1 MGSVLAVETKAGLEF
16 QSNSRPID
24 LVHLAKQT
32 LGDRSL
38 EQEVLRLFLTQMDIY
53 MERVEKATSPDTRF
67 AAVHTIKG
75 SARNIGA
82 WDVADVAAHL
92 ESAAED
98 EIVGDIK
105 SLKNALDETCS
116 FINSILDFQDGK

>member
-1 MGSVLAVETKAGLEF
+1 MGSVVALKENAELSSQNA
-16 QSNSRPID
+16 SRPID

-38 EQEVLRLFLTQMDIY
+38 EQEVLRLFLTQMGVY
-53 MERVEKATSPDTRF
+53 MERVENATSHKERF
-67 AAVHTIKG
+67 AAAHTIKG

-98 EIVGDIK
+98 EIISDIK
-105 SLKNALDETCS
+105 SLRHSLDETCM
-116 FINSILDFQDGK
+116 FILSILDENDG

>member
-1 MGSVLAVETKAGLEF
+1 MGSVVALKIETETAQLGA
-16 QSNSRPID
+16 SRPID
-24 LVHLAKQT
+24 LVHLARQT

-38 EQEVLRLFLTQMDIY
+38 EQEVLRLFLTQMDVYIG
-53 MERVEKATSPDTRF
+53 RVENAKTHEERF
-67 AAVHTIKG
+67 AACHTIKG

-98 EIVGDIK
+98 EITSDVK
-105 SLKNALDETCS
+105 ALKLALDETCA
-116 FINSILDFQDGK
+116 FILSILDEDDD

>member
-1 MGSVLAVETKAGLEF
+1 MGSVVALKMDAETVL
-16 QSNSRPID
+16 QSQSRPID

-38 EQEVLRLFLTQMDIY
+38 EQEVLRLFLTQMGVY
-53 MERVEKATSPDTRF
+53 MDRVENASTHEERF
-67 AAVHTIKG
+67 AASHTIKG

-98 EIVGDIK
+98 EITTDVK
-105 SLKNALDETCS
+105 ALRNALDEACE
-116 FINSILDFQDGK
+116 FISSILDEDEG

>member
-1 MGSVLAVETKAGLEF
+1 MGSAVAIKMDAETALHS
-16 QSNSRPID
+16 QARPID

-38 EQEVLRLFLTQMDIY
+38 EQEVLRLFLTQMGVY
-53 MERVEKATSPDTRF
+53 MDRVENASTHEERF
-67 AAVHTIKG
+67 AASHTIKG

-98 EIVGDIK
+98 EITADVK
-105 SLKNALDETCS
+105 ALKNALDETCE
-116 FINSILDFQDGK
+116 FILSILDENEG

>member
-1 MGSVLAVETKAGLEF
+1 MGSVVALKMDAETAL
-16 QSNSRPID
+16 QSQSRPID

-38 EQEVLRLFLTQMDIY
+38 EQEVLRLFLTQMGVY
-53 MERVEKATSPDTRF
+53 MERVENATTHEERF
-67 AAVHTIKG
+67 AASHTIKG

-98 EIVGDIK
+98 EITADVK
-105 SLKNALDETCS
+105 ALRNALDEACE
-116 FINSILDFQDGK
+116 FISSILDEDEG

>member
-1 MGSVLAVETKAGLEF
+1 MGSVVALKMDVKTAL
-16 QSNSRPID
+16 QSQSRPLD

-38 EQEVLRLFLTQMDIY
+38 EQEVLRLFLTQMGVY
-53 MERVEKATSPDTRF
+53 MDRVENAMTHEDRF
-67 AAVHTIKG
+67 AACHTIKG

-98 EIVGDIK
+98 EVTSDVK
-105 SLKNALDETCS
+105 ALKLALDDTCE
-116 FINSILDFQDGK
+116 FIVSILDEDAS

>member
-1 MGSVLAVETKAGLEF
+1 MGSVVALKTDTEF
-16 QSNSRPID
+16 ALQSQSRPID

-38 EQEVLRLFLTQMDIY
+38 EQEVLRLFLTQMDTY
-53 MERVEKATSPDTRF
+53 MARIEDATTHEQRF
-67 AAVHTIKG
+67 TAAHTIKG

-98 EIVGDIK
+98 QIPADVK
-105 SLKNALDETCS
+105 ALKQTLNETCV
-116 FINSILDFQDGK
+116 FILSILDED

>member
-1 MGSVLAVETKAGLEF
+1 MGSVVALKTDTEF
-16 QSNSRPID
+16 VLQSQSRPID

-38 EQEVLRLFLTQMDIY
+38 EQEVLRLFLTQMDTYIG
-53 MERVEKATSPDTRF
+53 RVESATTHEQRF
-67 AAVHTIKG
+67 TAAHTIKG

-98 EIVGDIK
+98 QISADVK
-105 SLKNALDETCS
+105 ALKETLNETCI
-116 FINSILDFQDGK
+116 FILSILDED

>member
-1 MGSVLAVETKAGLEF
+1 MGSVVALKTDSEF
-16 QSNSRPID
+16 VLQSQSRPID

-38 EQEVLRLFLTQMDIY
+38 EQEVLRLFLTQMDTYI
-53 MERVEKATSPDTRF
+53 ERVESATTHEQRF
-67 AAVHTIKG
+67 TAAHTIKG

-98 EIVGDIK
+98 QIPADVK
-105 SLKNALDETCS
+105 ALKETLNETCI
-116 FINSILDFQDGK
+116 FILSILDED